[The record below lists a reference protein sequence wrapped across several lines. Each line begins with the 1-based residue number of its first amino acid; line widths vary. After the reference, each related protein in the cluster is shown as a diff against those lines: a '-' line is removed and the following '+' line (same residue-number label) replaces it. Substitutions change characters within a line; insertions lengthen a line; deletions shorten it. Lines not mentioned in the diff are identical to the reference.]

1 MPYDYD
7 EWTPPAEPA
16 RRRLARL
23 AGDLLVGQRK
33 RAAQSAVIGWTSGP
47 YINVQAVRRGQRTQ
61 YLSDDGQQINH
72 GVRTYLRKYALR
84 APAMPPGRPAYK
96 LYRGVKMGAT
106 AVAAMVRAGRLVDP
120 GYIAFSR
127 DVVVAQDFAKPVL
140 FVLDVRSVPRG
151 TPWIW
156 YGGFDGVRS
165 PLASG
170 VPEENEVLL
179 PPGALVIKSVE
190 RVNDRLTYV
199 HVSYTGA
206 PAQWARALGA
216 ARVAARVKLHHA
228 KR

>member
-1 MPYDYD
+1 MPYDYG
-7 EWTPPAEPA
+7 EREPA
-16 RRRLARL
+16 GRRLARL

-33 RAAQSAVIGWTSGP
+33 RAARSAVMGWTSGP

-96 LYRGVKMGAT
+96 LYRGVKMDEQTLAAT
-106 AVAAMVRAGRLVDP
+106 VRAGRLLDP

-127 DVVVAQDFAKPVL
+127 DVVAAQRFAHPVL

-156 YGGFDGVRS
+156 YGGWDGVRT
-165 PLASG
+165 PKWMASEF
-170 VPEENEVLL
+170 PEENEVLL

-206 PAQWARALGA
+206 PAQWSRALGA
-216 ARVAARVKLHHA
+216 ARVAARVKVRRA
-228 KR
+228 TR